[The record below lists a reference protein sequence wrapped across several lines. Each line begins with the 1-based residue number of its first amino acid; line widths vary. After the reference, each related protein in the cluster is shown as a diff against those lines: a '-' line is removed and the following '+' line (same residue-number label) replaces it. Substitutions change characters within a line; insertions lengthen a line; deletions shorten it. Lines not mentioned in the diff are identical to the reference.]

1 MADRPA
7 SRRPGGAR
15 RVETARA
22 FGHDIGAP
30 IRALS
35 GVRTDALEQAPPVD
49 LSAELARRGVSRRSF
64 LKFCAAMSGVL
75 ALPPRYAHLIASAL
89 QSSPRVPVIWLN
101 GQDCAGNTEA
111 LLRANKPTVAE
122 VILDTLSLDYSE
134 VLMAAAGTQAEAAR
148 EATMAKYP
156 NGYIAVVEGSI
167 PLADGGVYCTVG
179 GRAFAEIV
187 KEVCAGALGVI
198 AVGSCAFDGGIPAAR
213 GGITGAVGVS
223 GFIKDKKV
231 INLSG
236 CPMNP
241 ENLTATIVQYLTL
254 KEFPA
259 TDELGRPLFAYGDS
273 VHQRCESLPHFR
285 KKEFVKEWG
294 DAGHRAGWCLYQ
306 MGCKG
311 PSTVANCS
319 TIKFNGGTSWP
330 VASGHGCVGCTTPR
344 FWDTMVP
351 FYVEGEPK
359 VIAAPT
365 PVDYQTPVPGSSS
378 GSQSGGDS
386 GPSSSGGGDD
396 GGIGA
401 VEVAGGAV
409 AAAAIVGLGGYLYA
423 RSRSA
428 NGPGGDGD
436 GPDSD

>member
-1 MADRPA
+1 MLEADPIVTPREPFDLQPA
-7 SRRPGGAR
+7 TP
-15 RVETARA
+15 
-22 FGHDIGAP
+22 
-30 IRALS
+30 S
-35 GVRTDALEQAPPVD
+35 GRQEFIATTDASLPG

-64 LKFCAAMSGVL
+64 LKFCATMAGVL
-75 ALPPRYAHLIASAL
+75 ALPPRYAHLIAAAL
-89 QSSPRVPVIWLN
+89 EASPRVPVIWLN

-148 EATMAKYP
+148 QSTMSKYP

-179 GRAFAEIV
+179 GRAFAETV

-223 GFIKDKKV
+223 SFIKDKKV

-259 TDELGRPLFAYGDS
+259 TDNLGRPLFAYGDT
-273 VHQRCESLPHFR
+273 VHEHCESLPHFR

-294 DAGHRAGWCLYQ
+294 DAGHRSGWCLYQ

-319 TIKFNGGTSWP
+319 TVKFNGGTSWP

-351 FYVEGEPK
+351 FYEAGDPK
-359 VIAAPT
+359 VVATPT
-365 PVDYQTPVPGSSS
+365 PVAYQTPVPGSTPSS
-378 GSQSGGDS
+378 PPTASGGDGGG
-386 GPSSSGGGDD
+386 GPTGGDD
-396 GGIGA
+396 GDGGGIGT
-401 VEVAGGAV
+401 VEIAGGA
-409 AAAAIVGLGGYLYA
+409 AAAAVIAGLGGFLYV
-423 RSRSA
+423 RSKGSA
-428 NGPGGDGD
+428 KPQGGPD

>member
-1 MADRPA
+1 
-7 SRRPGGAR
+7 
-15 RVETARA
+15 
-22 FGHDIGAP
+22 
-30 IRALS
+30 
-35 GVRTDALEQAPPVD
+35 
-49 LSAELARRGVSRRSF
+49 
-64 LKFCAAMSGVL
+64 MSGVL
-75 ALPPRYAHLIASAL
+75 ALPPRYAHIIASAL
-89 QSSPRVPVIWLN
+89 QASPRVPVIWLN

-148 EATMAKYP
+148 DATMAKYP

>member
-1 MADRPA
+1 MSTLAGPQ
-7 SRRPGGAR
+7 
-15 RVETARA
+15 E
-22 FGHDIGAP
+22 H
-30 IRALS
+30 
-35 GVRTDALEQAPPVD
+35 VD
-49 LSAELARRGVSRRSF
+49 LSAELERRGVSRRSF
-64 LKFCAAMSGVL
+64 LKFCATMSGVL
-75 ALPPRYAHLIASAL
+75 ALPPRYAHLIAAAL
-89 QSSPRVPVIWLN
+89 QTSPRIPVIWLN

-148 EATMAKYP
+148 AATMAKYP

-179 GRAFAEIV
+179 GRAFAETV

-259 TDELGRPLFAYGDS
+259 TDALGRPLFAYGDT
-273 VHQRCESLPHFR
+273 VHERCESLPHFR
-285 KKEFVKEWG
+285 RKEFVQEWG
-294 DAGHRAGWCLYQ
+294 DAGHRSGWCLYQ
-306 MGCKG
+306 MGCRG
-311 PSTVANCS
+311 PSTPANCS
-319 TIKFNGGTSWP
+319 SVKFNGGTSWP

-351 FYVEGEPK
+351 FYEEGEPK
-359 VIAAPT
+359 VIATPT
-365 PVDYQTPVPGSSS
+365 PPSYQTPAPNTPQATPTRPDVTPVPG
-378 GSQSGGDS
+378 GDN
-386 GPSSSGGGDD
+386 GDEGDD
-396 GGIGA
+396 GGGIGA
-401 VEVAGGAV
+401 VEIAGGA
-409 AAAAIVGLGGYLYA
+409 AAAAALVGLGGFLYA
-423 RSRSA
+423 RSK
-428 NGPGGDGD
+428 GTTKPQG
-436 GPDSD
+436 GPDGSNSD